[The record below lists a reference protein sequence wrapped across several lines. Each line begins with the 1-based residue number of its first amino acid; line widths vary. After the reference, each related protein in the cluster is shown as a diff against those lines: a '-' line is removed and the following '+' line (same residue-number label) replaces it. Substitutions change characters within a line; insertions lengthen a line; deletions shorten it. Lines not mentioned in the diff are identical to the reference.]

1 MDPQT
6 QSQMTKQSGTHF
18 GIGENLV
25 PSQDV
30 STLNESS
37 TWRPPANDRLSAVQS
52 SGIVRDPS
60 NPNFNIDLPNKE
72 ETRPKR
78 ASSIGASI
86 RRLFSKSPSHA
97 ERSSS
102 EQTNVSLLGHET
114 SSELKLAGQRG
125 RTPPKSSSANKS
137 NDSVESSTLPPSNR
151 FFVQPTLKQDRHKGG
166 IIRNLYPFR

>member
-1 MDPQT
+1 MCSSSMRYTVSRLVRLLSVSHLPPLSNSMDPQT
-6 QSQMTKQSGTHF
+6 HTKISSTNF
-18 GIGENLV
+18 GIGEQLV
-25 PSQDV
+25 LAQDV
-30 STLNESS
+30 STPNESS

-86 RRLFSKSPSHA
+86 RRLFFKSPSHA

-102 EQTNVSLLGHET
+102 ETSNVSLLGHET
-114 SSELKLAGQRG
+114 SSELKLAGQ
-125 RTPPKSSSANKS
+125 
-137 NDSVESSTLPPSNR
+137 
-151 FFVQPTLKQDRHKGG
+151 
-166 IIRNLYPFR
+166 